1 MDNSF
6 WVETTSTTNY
16 PKLDKNIETDVCIIG
31 GGIVSAITAYL
42 LSDSGLRICI
52 LEKDSVCSG
61 VTSNTTAKVTSQH
74 GLFYNYLLNNFDFN
88 FAKQYL
94 NSNEEAIS
102 LIKHI
107 IEKEKISCDF
117 EMQDSYVFTT
127 SKQENEKIKKEVE
140 VVNKLGLNAEYLTK
154 IPLPIKDVVSAIKFP
169 NQAQFNARKY
179 VLSLFDIIS
188 KKDIKI
194 FENSKVLDIKNKSNY
209 YLIHTDS
216 NIVNSKYVIM
226 ATHYPIKNF
235 PGFYFLKMYQSKS
248 YALAVDTKSELFPG
262 MYINSWD
269 PVISFRT
276 VPYNDSRL
284 LIVVGEDHKTGA
296 PNINIEDKF
305 NNLENYIK
313 NIYPSMEVKYKWS
326 TEDCVSLD
334 KVPYIGEFSNLYKNM
349 YIATGLKKWGMTLSH
364 VSGKIIADK
373 ILNIPSKYSKI
384 YTATRLE
391 PIKNIKEFGNILKE
405 SFYSSVINK
414 SKTSSISLE
423 DISNGNGGI
432 INYNNKKI
440 GIYKDCSGKIFA
452 VKPYCKHLG
461 CELSWNNLEKTW
473 DCPCHG
479 SRYNYTGEIITEP
492 TKKNLDVID
501 IKKSNN

>member
-6 WVETTSTTNY
+6 WIETTTKTNY
-16 PKLDKNIETDVCIIG
+16 PQLEKDIEADVCIVG

-42 LSDSGLRICI
+42 LSDSGLKICI

-61 VTSNTTAKVTSQH
+61 VTANTTGKITSQH

-94 NSNEEAIS
+94 DSNEDAIS

-107 IEKEKISCDF
+107 IEKEKINCDF
-117 EMQDSYVFTT
+117 ETQDAYVFTT
-127 SKQENEKIKKEVE
+127 SKQEDEKIKKEVNI
-140 VVNKLGLNAEYLTK
+140 VNKLGLNSEYLTA
-154 IPLPIKDVVSAIKFP
+154 IPLPIKNVLSAIKFP
-169 NQAQFNARKY
+169 NQAQFHARKY

-188 KKDIKI
+188 KKGIKI
-194 FENSKVLDIKNKSNY
+194 FENSKVIDIKNHTNY
-209 YLIHTDS
+209 YSIHTNS
-216 NIVNSKYVIM
+216 NIVKSKYVVL

-248 YALAVDTKSELFPG
+248 YAIAVDTKEELFSG

-276 VPYNDSRL
+276 VPYNNSRL
-284 LIVVGEDHKTGA
+284 LIVVGGDHKTGA
-296 PNINIEDKF
+296 TNIKIEDRF
-305 NNLENYIK
+305 NNLENYVK
-313 NIYPSMEVKYKWS
+313 NIYPNMELKYKWS
-326 TEDCVSLD
+326 TEDCISLD
-334 KVPYIGEFSNLYKNM
+334 KLPYIGEFSTIYKNM
-349 YIATGLKKWGMTLSH
+349 YLATGFNKWGMTLSH
-364 VSGKIIADK
+364 VAGKIISDK
-373 ILNIPSKYSKI
+373 ILNKDSKYSKI
-384 YTATRLE
+384 YTSKRLK
-391 PIKNIKEFGNILKE
+391 PIKNIKEVGNMLKE
-405 SFYSSVINK
+405 SVYSLVINK
-414 SKTSSISLE
+414 TKTTTNSLA
-423 DISNGNGGI
+423 DITNGNGGI
-432 INYNNKKI
+432 INYNNNKL
-440 GIYKDCSGKIFA
+440 GIYKDLSGKVFA

-479 SRYNYTGEIITEP
+479 SRYDYTGKIITEP
-492 TKKNLDVID
+492 TKENLDIID